1 MIAGKYHM
9 GDGIFSQGRTRSQ
22 LTLPEAPI
30 ELSRS
35 PLKDARLAV
44 RNTSRLEL
52 EGVEAE
58 TKRLAG
64 ENEIDLS
71 QPKLGDKRSPSPAM
85 TTGWP
90 VPKRFK
96 TSPTE
101 SDAEHNITQKPV
113 HSLHFSESNIL
124 AKARRKRSATSK
136 PKSSSSSSTRRQAP
150 AVLLSKKERASS
162 APVFPS
168 FRGVPRVDIRDFPT
182 SPTRRPLHSR
192 EPNFRITF
200 GSLFPL
206 SKALESIPDEAS
218 ADQNATN
225 EPARDVPIVTLSEIP
240 ATPTQTDRLV
250 PTDIHAAPLSPLTPL
265 PKNFLFKKLAEADAN
280 TEDRF
285 AASGWG
291 QSNEVSQNNGQ
302 RQTIG
307 QSSAIGPGVSPK
319 HSRSRLPQS
328 TNGTASSS
336 RNKSYVTQQVVAPVK
351 AASTEPGVPAKQ
363 KTNAFDLMMRRT
375 EKDNGKEKAV
385 TTGKAE
391 KPDHSLGVSV
401 GKFRENGMVIQQKKG
416 SDVKGKGRSG
426 KNAEVQPSNV
436 FTIKGKMKP
445 RTKPEVKTT
454 IIPSVVLDDEDEEP
468 PSSIGGMVDSP
479 TYPLQ
484 PLPTRISPS
493 PLEFGGLPPKNSSP
507 VVSTNAE
514 GRIKGVD
521 EATLTMDD
529 MKGDNKIYIEGQP
542 VSLGKA
548 NTPAVTE
555 IHQVQINVEPRVP
568 SPLFSEP
575 PTTAPSPLFSE
586 PSSRPDEDSK
596 NKKYDKHMK
605 APHDFIDGAAPV
617 CGESIKIEIILDS
630 PQAIETESSSITSP
644 RSRRQKVVR
653 PPPPSRTTRSAS
665 SMVRCT
671 EPDMAASKKPPARSK
686 RARKVAIKAGAC
698 SKAEA
703 DASFTASSSS
713 TNCLVPTEPCSTV
726 NFSDPQF
733 PVFTSEL
740 TDLPE
745 DYMDEEV
752 PLKGDG
758 GEDMDMETPP
768 QAAQSSTAMKTRR
781 KTLGTEIST
790 SSRRKSLRGLR
801 SDDDPPDERSASFP
815 SVQSSVS
822 HGKSHLARSTSSTK
836 IEKSVIPGHTTP
848 FRKFTISRSPAPK
861 DTRPGSAPSSP
872 TKLKKSYTMFSYVPV
887 MPRLINS
894 DTSVLGRLDHALAAL
909 AKPPPAM
916 EPSRPNTSIGF
927 NRDDPDSSIVHG
939 GGRINSVPEKG
950 REKSIFTIG
959 IGRPST
965 SKTSASGYMAQASSS
980 KPTTSAFASSKLVAQ
995 SQLFQFIP
1003 PRTGPGLQKNK
1014 PAAIIRGGRPLIS
1027 TPRGAANRFSV
1038 GGSLGSRGKKA
1049 SQKTTLPSVVA
1060 SPVKG
1065 GVGVSRDDGIEMVDV
1080 DMTMLDSSMSG
1091 NRSDMNISESE
1102 VSDTSGSRNKGKE
1115 TESEDSSVMSR
1126 HNGASSQSLSALP
1139 NTTFS
1144 MPITGSM
1151 GPPPPPTFPLRRA
1164 GLRSSSSSYPS
1175 STISKPQAPPKFVPE
1190 STVLEGC
1197 TVFVDVWM
1205 SDGQD
1210 TSSIYT
1216 DIAKNLGAR
1225 IVKRIGPQ
1233 CTHIVYTAGRERTV
1247 EQYFALSETKRPKT
1261 VGASWLRDCKQA
1273 DARLDE
1279 ERYLV
1284 DLEEHKPEPM
1294 SNTFFLHSDKSKR
1307 HKRRQSFIPKFC
1319 GTDDNGNE
1327 DEDMSVDGSNASMV
1341 DDELTPLKR
1350 ARLRQSTTGSS
1361 QRK

>member
-1 MIAGKYHM
+1 MGTDPNFDGSLGRQRIIAANFSVKTAWVPLDVDSLILFTANWVAHRSAETSGRNDFGDGREKGRRDGGFFDVSKVLSEGREERAGKSPPFM
-9 GDGIFSQGRTRSQ
+9 
-22 LTLPEAPI
+22 
-30 ELSRS
+30 LSR
-35 PLKDARLAV
+35 LYR
-44 RNTSRLEL
+44 
-52 EGVEAE
+52 
-58 TKRLAG
+58 
-64 ENEIDLS
+64 
-71 QPKLGDKRSPSPAM
+71 M
-85 TTGWP
+85 
-90 VPKRFK
+90 F
-96 TSPTE
+96 
-101 SDAEHNITQKPV
+101 
-113 HSLHFSESNIL
+113 
-124 AKARRKRSATSK
+124 AKVCYL
-136 PKSSSSSSTRRQAP
+136 Q
-150 AVLLSKKERASS
+150 
-162 APVFPS
+162 
-168 FRGVPRVDIRDFPT
+168 
-182 SPTRRPLHSR
+182 
-192 EPNFRITF
+192 
-200 GSLFPL
+200 
-206 SKALESIPDEAS
+206 
-218 ADQNATN
+218 
-225 EPARDVPIVTLSEIP
+225 
-240 ATPTQTDRLV
+240 
-250 PTDIHAAPLSPLTPL
+250 
-265 PKNFLFKKLAEADAN
+265 
-280 TEDRF
+280 
-285 AASGWG
+285 
-291 QSNEVSQNNGQ
+291 
-302 RQTIG
+302 
-307 QSSAIGPGVSPK
+307 
-319 HSRSRLPQS
+319 
-328 TNGTASSS
+328 
-336 RNKSYVTQQVVAPVK
+336 
-351 AASTEPGVPAKQ
+351 
-363 KTNAFDLMMRRT
+363 T

-385 TTGKAE
+385 TKGKAK

-401 GKFRENGMVIQQKKG
+401 GKFRENGVVIQQKKG

-479 TYPLQ
+479 IYPLQ

-493 PLEFGGLPPKNSSP
+493 PLEFGGLPPKSSSP

-605 APHDFIDGAAPV
+605 APMTSSMVLLLFAAN
-617 CGESIKIEIILDS
+617 S

-703 DASFTASSSS
+703 DASSTASSSS
-713 TNCLVPTEPCSTV
+713 TNCLVPTEPRTV
-726 NFSDPQF
+726 NVSDPQF
-733 PVFTSEL
+733 PVFNDDDDSSEL
-740 TDLPE
+740 SDLPE

-768 QAAQSSTAMKTRR
+768 QRPIPR
-781 KTLGTEIST
+781 KLK
-790 SSRRKSLRGLR
+790 SRFS
-801 SDDDPPDERSASFP
+801 
-815 SVQSSVS
+815 
-822 HGKSHLARSTSSTK
+822 
-836 IEKSVIPGHTTP
+836 
-848 FRKFTISRSPAPK
+848 SPAPK

-872 TKLKKSYTMFSYVPV
+872 TKLKKSCAMFRMSQ
-887 MPRLINS
+887 S
-894 DTSVLGRLDHALAAL
+894 GRLDHALAAL

-916 EPSRPNTSIGF
+916 EPSHPNTSIGF
-927 NRDDPDSSIVHG
+927 NRDDPDSSILHG
-939 GGRINSVPEKG
+939 GGRINSVPKKG

-1014 PAAIIRGGRPLIS
+1014 PAAIMRGGRPLIS
-1027 TPRGAANRFSV
+1027 MPRGAANRFPV
-1038 GGSLGSRGKKA
+1038 GGSLGPRGKKA

-1065 GVGVSRDDGIEMVDV
+1065 GVGVSRDDDIEMVDV
-1080 DMTMLDSSMSG
+1080 DMTMLDISMSG
-1091 NRSDMNISESE
+1091 NRMAAG
-1102 VSDTSGSRNKGKE
+1102 T

-1139 NTTFS
+1139 DTTFP

-1210 TSSIYT
+1210 TSSIYA

-1327 DEDMSVDGSNASMV
+1327 DEDMSVDGSNAY
-1341 DDELTPLKR
+1341 DELTPLKR
-1350 ARLRQSTTGSS
+1350 ALRQSTAGSS